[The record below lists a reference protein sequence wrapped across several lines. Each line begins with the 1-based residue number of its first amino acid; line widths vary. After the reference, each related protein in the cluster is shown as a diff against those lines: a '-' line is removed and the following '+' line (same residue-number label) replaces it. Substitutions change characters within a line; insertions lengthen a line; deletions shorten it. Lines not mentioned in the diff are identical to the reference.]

1 MAIAT
6 AAPRS
11 TTSPTRVPMDP
22 HRRTSLT
29 AGVLYLITFVSI
41 PTLALY
47 RPIREAGYMAG
58 TGSDTGVIVGGILE
72 LIVALA
78 GVGTAVVLYS
88 VVRRQNETLAL
99 GLIGSRI
106 VEAAGTLVGVASLL
120 TIVTLRQDGAGA
132 DAMVIGDAL
141 IALYDRAFL
150 LAQSTMPIVNALLL
164 GTLLYQSRLVPR
176 LLPVLGLIGVPLLLV
191 ANTGILF
198 DLWDRTSAVPAIAV
212 LPIAVWEFSLG
223 VYLVVKGFRPE
234 GLARL
239 GVTSS
244 QVSESE
250 G

>member
-1 MAIAT
+1 
-6 AAPRS
+6 
-11 TTSPTRVPMDP
+11 MDP
-22 HRRTSLT
+22 NRKTSLT

-47 RPIREAGYMAG
+47 GPIREAGYIVG
-58 TGSDTGVIVGGILE
+58 NGPDTGVIVGGILE

-120 TIVTLRQDGAGA
+120 TIVTLRRDGAGA

-141 IALYDRAFL
+141 VALYDRAFL
-150 LAQSTMPIVNALLL
+150 FAQSTMPIVNALLL
-164 GTLLYQSRLVPR
+164 GTLMYQSRLVPR
-176 LLPVLGLIGVPLLLV
+176 LLPVLGLIGAPLLLV
-191 ANTGILF
+191 ANAGILF

-212 LPIAVWEFSLG
+212 LPIAIWEFSLG
-223 VYLVVKGFRPE
+223 VYLTAKGFRPE

-239 GVTSS
+239 ST
-244 QVSESE
+244 QA
-250 G
+250 

>member
-1 MAIAT
+1 MASAT
-6 AAPRS
+6 AAPR
-11 TTSPTRVPMDP
+11 TKAPKRPMDP
-22 HRRTSLT
+22 NRKTSLT

-47 RPIREAGYMAG
+47 RPIREAGYIVG
-58 TGSDTGVIVGGILE
+58 NGPDTGVIVGGILE

-141 IALYDRAFL
+141 VALYDRAFL
-150 LAQSTMPIVNALLL
+150 LAGSTMPIVNALLL
-164 GTLLYQSRLVPR
+164 GTLMYQSRLVPR
-176 LLPVLGLIGVPLLLV
+176 LLPVLGLIGAPLLLV
-191 ANTGILF
+191 ANTGVLF
-198 DLWDRTSAVPAIAV
+198 NLWGRTSIVPAITFI
-212 LPIAVWEFSLG
+212 PIAIWELSLG
-223 VYLVVKGFRPE
+223 VYLTAKGFRPE

-239 GVTSS
+239 GVPST
-244 QVSESE
+244 Q